1 MKDKKNLIYKWFCK
15 GNVKN
20 KAFNQSTKPNTI
32 QIMRIQCRRPFRAAS
47 RRRRR
52 QNRRLIEQLTKGKPN
67 VVFKAP
73 STKYARVKYGYI

>member
-1 MKDKKNLIYKWFCK
+1 
-15 GNVKN
+15 
-20 KAFNQSTKPNTI
+20 
-32 QIMRIQCRRPFRAAS
+32 MRIQCRRPFRAAS